1 MIIRPFDGTLDDA
14 RGIIEVDGAT
24 FGDCR
29 YTPEYI
35 VDLESDP
42 EQYAWVAVEEG
53 RVVGFVSAF
62 PTHSLAASRWEVDE
76 LAVHPAMQ
84 GKGLGTALVARALEQ
99 GEQVGGL
106 AETRA
111 LVAANNIASR
121 HVFIRNGYTS
131 SANVD
136 LLLYEVTGRVP
147 RPRRPG
153 LPSVRSARPAD
164 AARIA
169 VLSGCPV
176 PRVAALLRHPG
187 NTYLVAGREGDQDG
201 FLELVHVRTL
211 QYEGFWI
218 ESLYVAGE
226 PGDVVR
232 ALLNAAIEEAKCH
245 EQVSE
250 VGYLVPPDRWR
261 LYRDSVSE
269 GFKKVNAYQVFTQ
282 RLGGR

>member
-1 MIIRPFDGTLDDA
+1 LIIRPFDGTLDDA

-24 FGDCR
+24 FGDCH
-29 YTPEYI
+29 YAPEYI

-42 EQYAWVAVEEG
+42 EQYAWVAVDEG
-53 RVVGFVSAF
+53 RVAGFVSAF

-84 GKGLGTALVARALEQ
+84 GKGLGTALVARAVEQ
-99 GEQVGGL
+99 GARVGGL
-106 AETRA
+106 SETRA
-111 LVAANNIASR
+111 LVAANNVASR
-121 HVFIRNGYTS
+121 SVFMKNGYRS
-131 SANVD
+131 RADVD

-153 LPSVRSARPAD
+153 LPSVRSARAAD

-169 VLSGCPV
+169 ALSGCPLS
-176 PRVAALLRHPG
+176 RVAVLLRQPG
-187 NTYLVAGREGDQDG
+187 NIYLVAGREGEQDG
-201 FLELVHVRTL
+201 FLELIHVRTL

-218 ESLYVAGE
+218 ESLCVAGE

-245 EQVSE
+245 EQVGE

-261 LYRDSVSE
+261 LYESSVGE